1 MRVHSRAATMTVGTK
16 QSRLQFSTLQ
26 YKLKTQCPVPIL
38 KRGHEEI
45 SAYLAFLK
53 AFMS

>member
-1 MRVHSRAATMTVGTK
+1 MTVGTK
-16 QSRLQFSTLQ
+16 ESLLQISTFGLQ
-26 YKLKTQCPVPIL
+26 YKLKTQYPVTIL

-45 SAYLAFLK
+45 SAYLAFFK